1 MKAIVA
7 SVKNLIIGAVYERF
21 VVYLS
26 PTYPGRVHD
35 KHIGDREGICFL
47 HQIELD
53 KDKGFQGFE
62 PPNVTTYQ
70 PKKKAPNVPQ
80 SVVDQILNRVINA
93 VCVRIEHSIAG
104 IKRSRSVKDIFR
116 NYVLDADD
124 VMTIACGLH
133 NFRVRN
139 RSNEMLE
146 TPVGI
151 FINTMALEFQ

>member
-35 KHIGDREGICFL
+35 KHIGDREGICFP

-62 PPNVTTYQ
+62 SPNVMTYQ

-116 NYVLDADD
+116 NY
-124 VMTIACGLH
+124 TIQSCRTCKTEWYSSLRHSA
-133 NFRVRN
+133 
-139 RSNEMLE
+139 
-146 TPVGI
+146 
-151 FINTMALEFQ
+151 